1 MLIISPSL
9 LEKNK
14 SPSTNIMKL
23 SLLFLL
29 PVASLAFAPDASV
42 VVHPHRGGDIA
53 LRSEL
58 DDAADNIV
66 ENTEK
71 YVGKVDDLV
80 LNRAM
85 RVVDHAPAFYTLKA
99 LADAGGISA
108 TLSGITSNPEAFTGL
123 GTALSVPT
131 VSFNVWAAI
140 CAIQAL
146 SLAKSALANDENEQE
161 RDERDPPLSAAEA
174 HNFRGCGGTV
184 QFISGDRLDIK
195 FAAKEAM
202 PDAGAPRKSSQT
214 KVKRNGRYLRRAP
227 RFVLRYRW
235 QKPSHTLVMG
245 ADASHAG
252 CRRTRKSTSGVLG
265 RIGKHLVHASS
276 STQSTVRLSSG
287 EAEYAA
293 LVRATAEGL
302 YIRAVLRF
310 MWREVMIALESD
322 STAAIGTVRRF

>member
-1 MLIISPSL
+1 
-9 LEKNK
+9 
-14 SPSTNIMKL
+14 MKL

-146 SLAKSALANDENEQE
+146 SLAKSALANDSNELSQADITATAAANFMATRAIGSANPL
-161 RDERDPPLSAAEA
+161 RDTILTALVSGYAVRNGSAAGDA
-174 HNFRGCGGTV
+174 TIHSASLQLMSSFTTV
-184 QFISGDRLDIK
+184 LS
-195 FAAKEAM
+195 
-202 PDAGAPRKSSQT
+202 
-214 KVKRNGRYLRRAP
+214 
-227 RFVLRYRW
+227 
-235 QKPSHTLVMG
+235 
-245 ADASHAG
+245 
-252 CRRTRKSTSGVLG
+252 VLG
-265 RIGKHLVHASS
+265 LVS
-276 STQSTVRLSSG
+276 
-287 EAEYAA
+287 
-293 LVRATAEGL
+293 
-302 YIRAVLRF
+302 AVSAKIP
-310 MWREVMIALESD
+310 VVSD
-322 STAAIGTVRRF
+322 SANVVGLLGIASYYVMVTREGNGTIKKAVNAGILGGMLVNALKGGVSFSLTTGSLLTNIGILGTAYLAYEGINRLRNAVFA